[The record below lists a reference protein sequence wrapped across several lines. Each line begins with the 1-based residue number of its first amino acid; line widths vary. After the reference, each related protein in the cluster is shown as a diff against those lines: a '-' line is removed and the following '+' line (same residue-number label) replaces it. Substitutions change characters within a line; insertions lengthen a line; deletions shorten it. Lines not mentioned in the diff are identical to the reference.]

1 MAIQGSKTN
10 SWLLRFWGSDRAE
23 TRNPPSSFKIWGP
36 ATNVFVMHGLVK
48 KLTFVVELVDKS
60 VGLPDVLV
68 VIPTDNLRFLA
79 EIYV

>member
-1 MAIQGSKTN
+1 
-10 SWLLRFWGSDRAE
+10 
-23 TRNPPSSFKIWGP
+23 
-36 ATNVFVMHGLVK
+36 MHGLVK